1 MVNERETNRIICYR
15 LFLPGT
21 VAVQVQPRTKSEGG
35 CSNGLMGAR
44 ALRRFGPSR
53 QTDDTLHVQRSLF
66 GLLLSFRRSSSPS
79 SIASCLQLQPVTCS
93 TAVRYAVRKKDE
105 GALAG
110 LDLNAALLSTSC
122 VAPANLARPEMSWHR
137 RGRAHAMQGCTG
149 DAASAA
155 HATCC

>member
-1 MVNERETNRIICYR
+1 MHAKQHRDERRNIMTIIIGVRCPLQTLVTGLPLEKNTVGKRERERETNRIICYR

-21 VAVQVQPRTKSEGG
+21 VAVQPRTKSEGG

-93 TAVRYAVRKKDE
+93 TAVR
-105 GALAG
+105 
-110 LDLNAALLSTSC
+110 STK
-122 VAPANLARPEMSWHR
+122 ER
-137 RGRAHAMQGCTG
+137 RGAISWTG
-149 DAASAA
+149 SQ
-155 HATCC
+155 CCFT